1 MKDLS
6 KRIKK
11 CIREKRMK
19 RQQDIQRIL
28 EEFKG
33 VRNIP
38 GIKTAKKRVLITKIK
53 NDKGECIT
61 SRKGFAD
68 VFREFYKRLYEDNE
82 RDDFEHEMSD
92 DRRIPE
98 ITTEELQNAISKLKK
113 KANPQ
118 TAMEFVPKTS
128 KLATTRREKW

>member
-1 MKDLS
+1 
-6 KRIKK
+6 
-11 CIREKRMK
+11 MK

-38 GIKTAKKRVLITKIK
+38 RIKSAKKQVLTTKIK
-53 NDKGECIT
+53 NDRGECIT
-61 SRKGFAD
+61 SRKGIAD
-68 VFREFYKRLYEDNE
+68 AFGEFYKRLYGHSEK
-82 RDDFEHEMSD
+82 DDFEHEMND
-92 DRRIPE
+92 DGGIPE
-98 ITTEELQNAISKLKK
+98 ITTEELQTAINKLKK

-118 TAMEFVPKTS
+118 TAMEYVPKTS

>member
-1 MKDLS
+1 
-6 KRIKK
+6 
-11 CIREKRMK
+11 MK

-38 GIKTAKKRVLITKIK
+38 GIKTAKKKVLMTKTK

-61 SRKGFAD
+61 SRKGIAD
-68 VFREFYKRLYEDNE
+68 TFGEFYKRLYEDNE

-98 ITTEELQNAISKLKK
+98 ITTEELQTAMNKLKK
-113 KANPQ
+113 GKSPDSNGIRAEDIKAC
-118 TAMEFVPKTS
+118 EDE
-128 KLATTRREKW
+128 TREMVRQRDHKEEQLHT

>member
-1 MKDLS
+1 
-6 KRIKK
+6 
-11 CIREKRMK
+11 MK
-19 RQQDIQRIL
+19 RQPDIERIL

-38 GIKTAKKRVLITKIK
+38 EIKTAKKKVLITKIK

-61 SRKGFAD
+61 SRKGIDDAFG
-68 VFREFYKRLYEDNE
+68 EFYKRLYEDNE
-82 RDDFEHEMSD
+82 RDDLEHEMSY

-98 ITTEELQNAISKLKK
+98 ITTKELQNAICKLKK
-113 KANPQ
+113 TTSQ